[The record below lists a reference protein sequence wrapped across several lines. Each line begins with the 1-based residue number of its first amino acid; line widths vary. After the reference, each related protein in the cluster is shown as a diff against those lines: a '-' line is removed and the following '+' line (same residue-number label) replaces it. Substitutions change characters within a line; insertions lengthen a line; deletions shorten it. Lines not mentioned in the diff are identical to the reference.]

1 MTSGGRNLLIL
12 GVVSAAIAIA
22 TTGVSLTIYHNSGD
36 IYLDRSRPGFL
47 PDEEEISEDD
57 TEEEYVF
64 DKNGAITKEVLEE
77 YLKHLNEEV
86 DALEL
91 YADPFAD
98 EMLSD
103 SKLGIPEE

>member
-1 MTSGGRNLLIL
+1 MTSGGRNLVIL
-12 GVVSAAIAIA
+12 GVASAVIAIT
-22 TTGVSLTIYHNSGD
+22 TTGISLMIYHNSGD

-47 PDEEEISEDD
+47 PDEEEISGDD

-64 DKNGAITKEVLEE
+64 DKNGTVTKETLEE

-91 YADPFAD
+91 YANPFAE